1 MCPYSKYVLDS
12 NHDLDEQK
20 WYLSPVESHIT
31 RKKHGRYKA
40 STLYLEKI
48 PRGMFHRRNIY
59 NGPFFII
66 MEQFSSG
73 KVMSLLGTI
82 AVTYVSAAIGGL
94 ESPLPSYLS
103 VHSPIT
109 CTGFSQKKL

>member
-1 MCPYSKYVLDS
+1 
-12 NHDLDEQK
+12 
-20 WYLSPVESHIT
+20 
-31 RKKHGRYKA
+31 
-40 STLYLEKI
+40 
-48 PRGMFHRRNIY
+48 MFHRRNIY

-73 KVMSLLGTI
+73 KIMSLLETI
-82 AVTYVSAAIGGL
+82 SVTCVSAAIGGL

-109 CTGFSQKKL
+109 CTGFSQKKLELRRKRPFLTPHLGLSDLISKSLPIREVDKISTPSNAYQRRQGMTMS